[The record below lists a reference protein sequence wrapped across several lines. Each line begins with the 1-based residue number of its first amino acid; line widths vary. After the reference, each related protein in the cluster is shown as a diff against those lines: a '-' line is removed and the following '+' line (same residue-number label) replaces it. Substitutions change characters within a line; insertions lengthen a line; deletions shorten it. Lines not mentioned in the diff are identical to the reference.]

1 MDEYRP
7 SPTGG
12 SYQRPCGCDPDR
24 RHPLYKLTP
33 NLVALSSFSL
43 QLIDTPR
50 LCQFLKGR
58 LINFTDV
65 IRHDDS
71 DEDDVDEDDDV
82 RVWVVPTGNACTTVA
97 GAAAE
102 LAALAN
108 ACTTVGAA
116 DELAALALS
125 RPSSPSS
132 SVCLISSASCCW
144 WRASSPSDEA
154 TSFAH
159 SSALCAAF
167 TLAHHLR
174 KSDCFQATPND
185 IELAEKK
192 PNARFTH
199 RPLYE

>member
-7 SPTGG
+7 SPTRG

-132 SVCLISSASCCW
+132 SACLISSASCCW

-154 TSFAH
+154 ASFAH

-174 KSDCFQATPND
+174 KSD
-185 IELAEKK
+185 
-192 PNARFTH
+192 
-199 RPLYE
+199 